1 MKDLDDSNQW
11 DGSEST
17 LVADDDAE
25 QYEIP
30 ETGIKLSF
38 SLTQEEM
45 YKCLKKSDM
54 YKTKGVRAIVQTL
67 IFVSASLSFLVAYI
81 KLDDEFKSMNLFF
94 CIFCAVMTVLIWT
107 VPYFHLKYLSKKMA
121 DGKTVNAEIYQ
132 ERIDIGSG
140 SGAWS
145 IELDGSS
152 ELAEFDNMFMIC
164 TPKDQSFAI
173 PQRIIEPEL
182 LNDVKAI
189 LYSGTKP
196 KEDNQ

>member
-1 MKDLDDSNQW
+1 MKDIDDSNQW

-25 QYEIP
+25 KYEIP

-38 SLTQEEM
+38 TLTQAEM

-54 YKTKGVRAIVQTL
+54 YKTRGARAVAETL
-67 IFVSASLSFLVAYI
+67 IFVFAGIAFFMAYL
-81 KLDDEFKSMNLFF
+81 KMEEEYKSMNLFF
-94 CIFCAVMTVLIWT
+94 CILCAVMIILVWT
-107 VPYFHLKYLSKKMA
+107 VPYFHLKYLSGKMA
-121 DGKTVNAEIYQ
+121 DGKTVNAEVYQ

-145 IELDGSS
+145 IDLDGTS
-152 ELAEFDNMFMIC
+152 ELAEFDNIFMLY
-164 TPKDQSFAI
+164 TPKDQCFAI

-182 LNDVKAI
+182 LNDVKAV

-196 KEDNQ
+196 KEDNL